1 MHITAAAD
9 RQHALAVQRPGQVA
23 AVALS
28 AAGAAGHDAGGR
40 DDLGLCLTA
49 ARAGEGLHTGLGF
62 RRLLRHFAVVPCV
75 AERIH
80 VSIHVAVTT
89 GAGVGRVALFRAGR
103 RRDNILIAVHMRNH
117 RHSLRPGLAAAGAG
131 EGLHTGLGFRRLLRH
146 FAVVP
151 CVTQS
156 VHISVH
162 VAVAAGASV
171 RRVALFRA
179 GRSGDNSLVAVGMGN
194 IIVMDVGGQK
204 VIISIGRNRDRF
216 PLRLAP
222 GIVHIGQR
230 CAVTESLTFNARH
243 AAWDRHAG
251 QRCATFESITANARH
266 AVRDRHARQRC
277 ATLESM
283 LANARHAVRDRHAG
297 QRCAIIESLL
307 SNARH
312 AVRDRICRKSAR
324 ALHQSCLIF
333 AEQNTGCIAGVM
345 TVALSDPYTGQRCT
359 RSESAIANARHA
371 VRDRHARQRCAI
383 IESSSTNARHAVW
396 DRHAGQRCTRS
407 ESVTTN
413 ARHAVRDRHARQR
426 FATLESTIVN
436 ERHAVR
442 DRHACKRFAIRES
455 STTNAR
461 HAVRNRHACKRFAIR
476 ESTISNA
483 RHAFCNHS

>member
-49 ARAGEGLHTGLGF
+49 ARAGKGLHTGLGF
-62 RRLLRHFAVVPCV
+62 SGGFRHFAFIPRV
-75 AERIH
+75 AERVGI
-80 VSIHVAVTT
+80 SIHIAVTA
-89 GAGVGRVALFRAGR
+89 GAGVRRVALFRAGR

-162 VAVAAGASV
+162 VAVAAGAGV

-179 GRSGDNSLVAVGMGN
+179 GRRRDNILVAVGMGN

-216 PLRLAP
+216 PLHLAP

-230 CAVTESLTFNARH
+230 CAIIEST
-243 AAWDRHAG
+243 
-251 QRCATFESITANARH
+251 IVNARH
-266 AVRDRHARQRC
+266 AVRDRHAGQRC
-277 ATLESM
+277 TRSESVIT
-283 LANARHAVRDRHAG
+283 NARHAVRDRHAG
-297 QRCAIIESLL
+297 QRCAIRESILT
-307 SNARH
+307 NARH
-312 AVRDRICRKSAR
+312 AVRDRY
-324 ALHQSCLIF
+324 
-333 AEQNTGCIAGVM
+333 AG
-345 TVALSDPYTGQRCT
+345 
-359 RSESAIANARHA
+359 
-371 VRDRHARQRCAI
+371 QRCAI
-383 IESSSTNARHAVW
+383 IESISANARHAIRN
-396 DRHAGQRCTRS
+396 RHAGQRCAKR
-407 ESVTTN
+407 ESISTN
-413 ARHAVRDRHARQR
+413 ARHAVRDRHAGQR
-426 FATLESTIVN
+426 CAMIESIITN
-436 ERHAVR
+436 ARHAVR
-442 DRHACKRFAIRES
+442 DRHAGQRCAIRES
-455 STTNAR
+455 ILTNAR
-461 HAVRNRHACKRFAIR
+461 HAVRDRHAGQR
-476 ESTISNA
+476 
-483 RHAFCNHS
+483 